1 MATKYMTIAVLVAAG
16 LLIGAQ
22 AALGTIPPWLFYPV
36 FAILAGGRL
45 GLEGQKIWRGYRR
58 AADQGAEEGRLYI
71 VVSGV
76 MLLVIGVA
84 GYFFITS

>member
-1 MATKYMTIAVLVAAG
+1 MTTKLMVIAVLAAG
-16 LLIGAQ
+16 ALLIGVQ
-22 AALGTIPPWLFYPV
+22 TMLGEVPPWLAYPL
-36 FAILAGGRL
+36 FAIFAVGRL
-45 GLEGQKIWRGYRR
+45 GLEGHKIWRDYRR